1 MGMMNHSTT
10 KPKLTRGPVVK
21 VENQIKRE
29 DVIDDGTVT
38 FTSSVRVDNHV
49 RNKLTALLNIGLGDT
64 QQEIINTLISDKVD
78 VLDEASKK
86 RFKDMYA
93 ILEKKDYLQASKK

>member
-1 MGMMNHSTT
+1 MMNHSAQ
-10 KPKLTRGPVVK
+10 KSKLTRGPVVK

-49 RNKLTALLNIGLGDT
+49 RNKLTALFNIGLGDT
-64 QQEIINTLISDKVD
+64 QQDIINRLINDKVD
-78 VLDEASKK
+78 SLDDSAKK
-86 RFKDMYA
+86 RFNDMYS
-93 ILEKKDYLQASKK
+93 ILEKKDYLKSQK